1 MEMQAYLATN
11 KVNGKGYVGIT
22 TRSIERRWN
31 EHITYQHCSGQLLHK
46 AIQKYGK
53 DAFEVQHIASAIGDL
68 SNLKEIEK
76 TLIQQYQTYIPNGYN
91 LTLGGEG
98 VYGLKKT
105 PEQIERWKAANA
117 GRIVSEE
124 TKKKMSLAHTG
135 EKNHFFGVHHT
146 EESKKKISESKKGCI
161 GPWLG
166 KARSEETKKKIS
178 ESSKGISRPH
188 TEESKRKISLS
199 HKGKKQGSPSEET
212 RKKLSESVK
221 KSWALRRQNS
231 LIKGV

>member
-1 MEMQAYLATN
+1 MQAYLATN

-22 TRSIERRWN
+22 TRSIDRRWN
-31 EHITYQHCSGQLLHK
+31 EHITYPHCSGQLLHK
-46 AIQKYGK
+46 AIQKYGT

-76 TLIQQYQTYIPNGYN
+76 TLIQQYQTYIPKGYN

-105 PEQIERWKAANA
+105 PEQIERWRLANVGRKA
-117 GRIVSEE
+117 SDE
-124 TKKKMSLAHTG
+124 TKQKMSDARTG
-135 EKNHFFGVHHT
+135 ENNYFFGKHHT
-146 EESKKKISESKKGCI
+146 EESKNKISESKKG
-161 GPWLG
+161 GVGFWSG
-166 KARSEETKKKIS
+166 KTRSEETKKKIS
-178 ESSKGISRPH
+178 ETNKKYSRPH
-188 TEESKRKISLS
+188 TEESKLKLSLA
-199 HKGKKQGSPSEET
+199 HTGKKQASPSEET